1 MRLLAAL
8 VAPVVVAGGTVA
20 WLAESAD
27 PALEP
32 VAGVAAGV
40 SGADVSRY
48 AAQPPSRDA
57 IRLGRLSST
66 SPAGTIAAGHT
77 TTVDPPAAEVG
88 SLGVTIDELTPGL
101 VPRRGPVVVR
111 GTVTNLTED
120 TWTGINVY
128 PCTSSSPMLD
138 EGTLAEAAASEADS
152 VVCERIDLF
161 DQIDELAPGATRSY
175 RVRIPRDELGIGE
188 APGVYWFNVQALGAS
203 PDGDDMVS
211 DGRARSFLPLVD
223 SRRTTTTS
231 LVVPFRR
238 STLHDADGRLLDE
251 DAWAADLA
259 PGGRLR
265 DLLALVE
272 GAPARS
278 ISLLVDPA
286 VLVAVQQLAD
296 GNEPRSLA
304 PADEPTKEPA
314 ETEGQT
320 GSGTAPQLLARDW
333 LSRFRQVAAGQN
345 LLALPYGDLD
355 VAAAASHD
363 SDLYERAVNQ
373 SAGILDHFR
382 LQGSPAVA
390 PPGGLL
396 SDEALDLVDP
406 STTVLLSDRALPAAY
421 DDDPARP
428 VSVRHDGK
436 RVITYPASVA
446 LGGPDPSAGLSPLGL
461 RQRILAE
468 TAVRA
473 GDGDDRPLAVV
484 LPADLDPG
492 AVPDD
497 FWSGLDQRHIELAP
511 RFAGTRE
518 ALVDRLAYS
527 PRQAAQELGA
537 DVFAIGDRLVDLGST
552 LDQVLP
558 ETDLVAG
565 TAMREALSG
574 ASYLA
579 RDPELETATRLDQ
592 SAGWYAE
599 QLDQIGVDAP
609 KFVILSSRRGP
620 FSVTITNDL
629 DQPIK
634 VGIRAEA
641 DAGLVIR
648 APKAI
653 EVPANSQHTLNLS
666 AEASEIGVHGVV
678 LVVTDGDG
686 HLIQQ
691 SPEVRIRSNEVGK
704 VIWLILGGGIALL
717 FGAIVIRLSRRIRRA
732 RA

>member
-20 WLAESAD
+20 WLAETAD

-40 SGADVSRY
+40 SPGAVDRLSPHP
-48 AAQPPSRDA
+48 ASRDGL
-57 IRLGRLSST
+57 RLGRP
-66 SPAGTIAAGHT
+66 PAGSLAAGHT
-77 TTVDPPAAEVG
+77 ATVDPPAAEVG

-128 PCTSSSPMLD
+128 PCTSRSPMLD
-138 EGTLAEAAASEADS
+138 EATLAEAAASEADS

-161 DQIDELAPGATRSY
+161 DRIDQLAPGATKSY
-175 RVRIPRDELGIGE
+175 RVRIPRDELRIGE

-223 SRRTTTTS
+223 TRRTATTS

-238 STLHDADGRLLDE
+238 STLHDEEGRLLDE

-265 DLLALVE
+265 DLLALAE

-286 VLVAVQQLAD
+286 VLVAVEQLAG
-296 GNEPRSLA
+296 GNEARSLA
-304 PADEPTKEPA
+304 PGDGTADESTPGEASP
-314 ETEGQT
+314 QT
-320 GSGTAPQLLARDW
+320 GSGTAPEQLARDW
-333 LSRFRQVAAGQN
+333 LGLFRRVATGQN
-345 LLALPYGDLD
+345 LLVLPYGDLD
-355 VAAAASHD
+355 IAAAATHD
-363 SDLYERAVNQ
+363 SDLYQRAVNQ
-373 SAGILDHFR
+373 SAGILEHFR
-382 LQGSPAVA
+382 LEGGPAVA
-390 PPGGLL
+390 PPSGLL
-396 SDEALDLVDP
+396 NDAALDLLEP
-406 STTVLLSDRALPAAY
+406 STTVLLSSRALPAAY
-421 DDDPARP
+421 DEDPAPP
-428 VSVRHDGK
+428 VSVRYEGK

-446 LGGPDPSAGLSPLGL
+446 TGGPDPSAGLSPLGL

-468 TAVRA
+468 AAVRA
-473 GDGDDRPLAVV
+473 GSGDDRPLAVV

-492 AVPDD
+492 VVPDD
-497 FWSGLDQRHIELAP
+497 FWSGLDQRHLQLSP
-511 RFAGTRE
+511 RFAGERE
-518 ALVDRLAYS
+518 PLVGNLAYS

-537 DVFAIGDRLVDLGST
+537 DVFAIGDRLIELGST

-558 ETDLVAG
+558 ETELVSGA
-565 TAMREALSG
+565 AEREALSG

-579 RDPELETATRLDQ
+579 RDPQLETAARLDQ
-592 SAGWYAE
+592 SAGWYADQLE
-599 QLDQIGVDAP
+599 QIEVDAP
-609 KFVILSSRRGP
+609 KFVILSSRTGP
-620 FSVTITNDL
+620 FSVTITNGL

-678 LVVTDGDG
+678 LVVTDGEG
-686 HLIQQ
+686 RLIQQ

-704 VIWLILGGGIALL
+704 VIWLILGGGVALL
-717 FGAIVIRLSRRIRRA
+717 FGAIVIRLSRRIRRS
-732 RA
+732 RAS

>member
-8 VAPVVVAGGTVA
+8 VAPVVVAGGTVS
-20 WLAESAD
+20 WLAAD
-27 PALEP
+27 AEPALEP
-32 VAGVAAGV
+32 VAGVAT
-40 SGADVSRY
+40 SISRVDTGRLAEQSSSR
-48 AAQPPSRDA
+48 AAM
-57 IRLGRLSST
+57 RLGRLPAT
-66 SPAGTIAAGHT
+66 SLAAGHT
-77 TTVDPPAAEVG
+77 TTVDPPDAAVG
-88 SLGVTIDELTPGL
+88 SLGVTIDELTPGV
-101 VPRRGPVVVR
+101 VPKRGPVVVR

-138 EGTLAEAAASEADS
+138 EATLAEAADSEADS

-161 DQIDELAPGATRSY
+161 DQIDQLAPGATKSY
-175 RVRIPRDELGIGE
+175 RVRIPRDELRIGE

-223 SRRTTTTS
+223 TRRTATTS

-238 STLHDADGRLLDE
+238 STLHDTEGRLLDE

-286 VLVAVQQLAD
+286 VLLAVEQLAG
-296 GNEPRSLA
+296 GNQERSLA
-304 PADEPTKEPA
+304 PADETTKEPA
-314 ETEGQT
+314 ATEEQDR
-320 GSGTAPQLLARDW
+320 TASDAEQLARDW
-333 LSRFRQVAAGQN
+333 LTRFRQVAADQT

-355 VAAAASHD
+355 VAAAASHAPG
-363 SDLYERAVNQ
+363 SYERAVSQ

-382 LQGSPAVA
+382 LQGTPTVA

-396 SDEALDLVDP
+396 SDEALDLISP
-406 STTVLLSDRALPAAY
+406 STTILLSDRALPAAY
-421 DDDPARP
+421 DEDPAP
-428 VSVRHDGK
+428 PASVRFDGHQ
-436 RVITYPASVA
+436 VITYPSSVA
-446 LGGPDPSAGLSPLGL
+446 LGGPDPSAALSPLGL
-461 RQRILAE
+461 RQRILAD
-468 TAVRA
+468 AALRA

-492 AVPDD
+492 ALPDD
-497 FWSGLDQRHIELAP
+497 FWSGLEQRHVHLSSSL
-511 RFAGTRE
+511 AGTRE
-518 ALVDRLAYS
+518 PLVGQLSYP
-527 PRQAAQELGA
+527 PRQAALELGA
-537 DVFAIGDRLVDLGST
+537 DVFAIGDRLIGLGAT

-558 ETDLVAG
+558 ETDLVSG
-565 TAMREALSG
+565 TAVREALSG

-579 RDPELETATRLDQ
+579 RDPELETATRLDEA
-592 SAGWYAE
+592 AGWYAG

-609 KFVILSSRRGP
+609 KFVILSSERGP

-732 RA
+732 RAA